1 MDNIDPDFEGRVLV
15 VANRVPISIKV
26 TPEGDFEYSMSSG
39 GLVSGLKGL
48 AKAVDFKWFG
58 WPGIDVHR
66 NDKDKVRRHL
76 QDNFNAVP
84 IFLAENLAEMHYNGF
99 SNSILWP
106 LLHRMPDRAGSDQ
119 RWSKAYQEV
128 NEIFADNIVPYVED
142 NDIIWVH
149 DYHLLLLPGILRER
163 LQKKKNLKIGFFLH
177 TPFPTE
183 DYFTILPFREQI
195 CRSLLLCDVVG
206 FHTNQYAKDFLE
218 SARIVLEGVSQSP
231 SDLHWNGRKVIVH
244 GFPLG
249 IEADEWKQKLETDAV
264 KQEVA
269 KLRNEFD
276 EQMIILGVD
285 RLDYIKGIP
294 QKLRA
299 FDRFL
304 TDHPEW
310 VGKVTM
316 VQLAIPTR
324 EDVDTYRKLRE
335 EVELLVGRINGKH
348 ATFKHTPIHYLHRS
362 VKPDQLCA
370 LYAVSDVCIISSIRD
385 GLNLVSYEYAACQEE
400 RKGVLLMSTYAG
412 AIKTLPP
419 SSVILLN
426 PWDTPR
432 FAERINQAV
441 NMGME
446 ERAQRHKEMMQVVDT
461 WTSVKWGKAF
471 LRTLMAMEIPHDTE
485 MPDRDP
491 LEQWT
496 SEIPDSETG
505 KIQP

>member
-1 MDNIDPDFEGRVLV
+1 MDPDFEGRVLV
-15 VANRVPISIKV
+15 VANRVPISIK
-26 TPEGDFEYSMSSG
+26 TTQEGEFEYSMSSG

-48 AKAVDFKWFG
+48 AKAIDFKWFG

-66 NDKDKVRRHL
+66 NDKDRVRRHL
-76 QDNFNAVP
+76 QDKFNAVP
-84 IFLAENLAEMHYNGF
+84 IFLAESLAEMHYNGF

-106 LLHRMPDRAGSDQ
+106 LLHRMPDRAGSDE

-163 LQKKKNLKIGFFLH
+163 LSKKKNLKIGFFLH

-195 CRSLLLCDVVG
+195 CKSLLLCDVVG

-218 SARIVLEGVSQSP
+218 SARIVLEGVARSP

-249 IEADEWKQKLETDAV
+249 IEADEWKQKLQTDAV
-264 KQEVA
+264 KQEA
-269 KLRNEFD
+269 ANLRAEFD
-276 EQMIILGVD
+276 EQIIILGVD

-310 VGKVTM
+310 VGKVVM
-316 VQLAIPTR
+316 VQLAIPSR

-335 EVELLVGRINGKH
+335 EVESLVGCINGKH

-362 VKPDQLCA
+362 VKPEQLCA
-370 LYAVSDVCIISSIRD
+370 LYAISDVLIVSSIRD

-400 RKGVLLMSTYAG
+400 RKGVLMMSTYAG

-419 SSVILLN
+419 SSLILLN

-441 NMGME
+441 NMGMD

-471 LRTLMAMEIPHDTE
+471 LHTMMTMEVPQDAE

-491 LEQWT
+491 LVGWT
-496 SEIPDSETG
+496 SEVPDSETG
-505 KIQP
+505 TIRP